1 MDAKASRAT
10 AEPLLDIRDLCVS
23 YFTRAGEVPA
33 VEDFSLSLAPGEA
46 VGLVGESG
54 CGKTTVAMAIM
65 RYLGRNGRTVGG
77 EIRFGGRNME
87 SLAPLELRAVRGGK
101 IAMVYQEPM
110 SALNPSMPLGQ
121 QLAEV
126 PRYHDSVDD
135 AEARD
140 RVLEVLIDVKLA
152 DPERVFDA
160 YPHQIS
166 GGQQQRAVI
175 AMALLGRPSLLLL
188 DEPTTALDVTIEAG
202 IVGLIAEIRAK
213 YGTSILYI
221 SHNLGLILETCDRIS
236 VMYSGEVVEEGL
248 VRDVFSAPRHPYTQG
263 LFRCIPT
270 VAADKSERPLRPIRG
285 QLPLPHERP
294 AGCNFGP
301 RCDFFSPGLCNTPD
315 LPLQTTTADGGAPR
329 VRCRRWQD
337 VAADE
342 AVLPARARGLR
353 SGEGPA
359 PILDVRGL
367 HKRYPVQDRT
377 LGALLSGQGKR
388 YVQANE
394 GLTFSARRGETLAV
408 VGESGCGKSTFAK
421 VLIGLE
427 TATAGEVRFNGEE
440 IGTRPVRRRQPEQ
453 LAAMQMVFQDPSET
467 LNPSHTVGGQI
478 GRVVRRLGGRT
489 DRSEIRAEVAR
500 LLDLVKLPQNMA
512 NRLPRQLLGGQKQR
526 IGIARAFAG
535 SPGLVVA
542 DEPVSA
548 LDVSVQAAVTELLI
562 DIQREFGTT
571 LLYISHDLGV
581 VRYLA
586 DQVVVLYLGQVM
598 ETGTTD
604 QVFGPPH
611 HPYTEALLSAVPV
624 TDPQAERRRIVLEGS
639 PPSALDPPHGCP
651 FHTRCPR
658 KVGAQCETGRPAEQL
673 AASGHRIACH
683 IPVEELA
690 EVRPLRKR
698 GF

>member
-202 IVGLIAEIRAK
+202 IVDLIAEIRAK

-421 VLIGLE
+421 VLMGLE
-427 TATAGEVRFNGEE
+427 TATAGEARFNGEE

-453 LAAMQMVFQDPSET
+453 LAAMQMVFQDPGGS
-467 LNPSHTVGGQI
+467 LNPYAKVRSIISEPLLVHKIAKGVELQNRVTTLLQQVGLQEGD
-478 GRVVRRLGGRT
+478 GEKYPHEF
-489 DRSEIRAEVAR
+489 S
-500 LLDLVKLPQNMA
+500 
-512 NRLPRQLLGGQKQR
+512 GGQKQR
-526 IGIARAFAG
+526 IAIARAIALK
-535 SPGLVVA
+535 PELLVC
-542 DEPVSA
+542 DEPTSA
-548 LDVSVQAAVTELLI
+548 LDVSVQAKTLNLLSDLRDELDLTI
-562 DIQREFGTT
+562 LF
-571 LLYISHDLGV
+571 ISHDLAV
-581 VRYLA
+581 V
-586 DQVVVLYLGQVM
+586 
-598 ETGTTD
+598 
-604 QVFGPPH
+604 H
-611 HPYTEALLSAVPV
+611 HFCDHVALMHEGKIVEQGSVEDVIHNPNHCV
-624 TDPQAERRRIVLEGS
+624 TKELMAACQGRSLNSSDS
-639 PPSALDPPHGCP
+639 PSCML
-651 FHTRCPR
+651 
-658 KVGAQCETGRPAEQL
+658 
-673 AASGHRIACH
+673 
-683 IPVEELA
+683 
-690 EVRPLRKR
+690 
-698 GF
+698 